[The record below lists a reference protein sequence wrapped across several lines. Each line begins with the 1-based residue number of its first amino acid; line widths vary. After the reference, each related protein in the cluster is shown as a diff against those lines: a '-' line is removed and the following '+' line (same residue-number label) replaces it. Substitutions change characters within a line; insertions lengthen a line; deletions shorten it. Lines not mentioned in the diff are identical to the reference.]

1 MCDGR
6 ALDARLVPVMK
17 PNSTAETQSSFT
29 SLDWLLSIG
38 MALTWGSSFLLIKIA
53 IRDFDSALI
62 PLGRT
67 AFGAAALLLIPS
79 ARKGIARE
87 HWPRLLILG
96 FVWMAFPFFLYP
108 LAEETVS
115 SGITGM
121 MNGGLPVVVT
131 LVTAIWVQVMPS
143 PRRIVA
149 VLVGFSGIALIAI
162 PSISDGSTADPRGI
176 VLLIIAL
183 LSYSVAINIA
193 RPLQAIYSPAT
204 LMLHVELV
212 ACVISLPLGIWGATH
227 STFSWPALSALAL
240 LGVLGTGFAFVL
252 FALLSKR
259 AGAVRSM
266 IPTYFT
272 PIVGTMLGKVFNNEP
287 ILWLTVIGMLIV
299 IVGAWLTS
307 LPEKEN
313 SR

>member
-1 MCDGR
+1 MAR

-79 ARKGIARE
+79 ARKRIARE
-87 HWPRLLILG
+87 HWPRLLVLG

-115 SGITGM
+115 SAITGM

-143 PRRIVA
+143 PRRIIA

-162 PSISDGSTADPRGI
+162 PSISDGSTADTRGI
-176 VLLIIAL
+176 VLLLIAL
-183 LSYSVAINIA
+183 LSYAVAINIA
-193 RPLQAIYSPAT
+193 RPLQSAYSPAT

-212 ACVISLPLGIWGATH
+212 ACAISLPLGIWGATH

-259 AGAVRSM
+259 TGAVRSM
-266 IPTYFT
+266 IQTYFT
-272 PIVGTMLGKVFNNEP
+272 PIVGTILGKVFNNEP
-287 ILWLTVIGMLIV
+287 ILWLSVIGMLIV

-307 LPEKEN
+307 LPEKSN
-313 SR
+313 AN

>member
-1 MCDGR
+1 MAR

-79 ARKGIARE
+79 ARTRVARE

-115 SGITGM
+115 SAITGM

-131 LVTAIWVQVMPS
+131 LVTAIWVQLMPS

-162 PSISDGSTADPRGI
+162 PSISDGSTADTRGI

-183 LSYSVAINIA
+183 LSYAVAINIA
-193 RPLQAIYSPAT
+193 RPLQSAYSPAT

-212 ACVISLPLGIWGATH
+212 ACAISLPLGLWGATH

-259 AGAVRSM
+259 TGAVRSM

-272 PIVGTMLGKVFNNEP
+272 PIVGTILGKVFNNEP
-287 ILWLTVIGMLIV
+287 ILWLSVVGMLIV

-307 LPEKEN
+307 LPEKAN
-313 SR
+313 AN

>member
-1 MCDGR
+1 MNP
-6 ALDARLVPVMK
+6 LK
-17 PNSTAETQSSFT
+17 PIEPNANFT
-29 SLDWLLSIG
+29 SLDWLLSIC

-79 ARKGIARE
+79 ARKRIARE
-87 HWPRLLILG
+87 HWPRLLVLG

-115 SGITGM
+115 SAITGM

-162 PSISDGSTADPRGI
+162 PSISDGSTADTRGI

-183 LSYSVAINIA
+183 LSYAVAINIA
-193 RPLQAIYSPAT
+193 RPLQSAYSPAT

-212 ACVISLPLGIWGATH
+212 ACAISLPLGIWGATR

-259 AGAVRSM
+259 TGAVRSM

-272 PIVGTMLGKVFNNEP
+272 PIVGTILGKVFNNEP
-287 ILWLTVIGMLIV
+287 ILWLSVIGMLIV

-307 LPEKEN
+307 MPELQTRALK
-313 SR
+313 R

>member
-1 MCDGR
+1 MAR

-17 PNSTAETQSSFT
+17 PDSTAETQSSFT

-67 AFGAAALLLIPS
+67 AFGAAALLLFPS
-79 ARKGIARE
+79 ARKSIARE
-87 HWPRLLILG
+87 HWLRLLILG

-115 SGITGM
+115 SAITGM

-143 PRRIVA
+143 PRRIIA

-162 PSISDGSTADPRGI
+162 PSISDGSTADTRGI
-176 VLLIIAL
+176 ILLIIAL
-183 LSYSVAINIA
+183 FSYAVAINIA
-193 RPLQAIYSPAT
+193 RPLQTLYSPAT

-212 ACVISLPLGIWGATH
+212 ACVISLPLGVWGATQ
-227 STFSWPALSALAL
+227 STFSWPAFSALAL

-259 AGAVRSM
+259 TGAVRSM

-272 PIVGTMLGKVFNNEP
+272 PIVGTILGKVFNNEP
-287 ILWLTVIGMLIV
+287 ILWLSVVGMLIV
-299 IVGAWLTS
+299 IVGAWFTS
-307 LPEKEN
+307 LPEKSLSN
-313 SR
+313 

>member
-1 MCDGR
+1 
-6 ALDARLVPVMK
+6 
-17 PNSTAETQSSFT
+17 
-29 SLDWLLSIG
+29 
-38 MALTWGSSFLLIKIA
+38 
-53 IRDFDSALI
+53 
-62 PLGRT
+62 
-67 AFGAAALLLIPS
+67 
-79 ARKGIARE
+79 
-87 HWPRLLILG
+87 
-96 FVWMAFPFFLYP
+96 MAFPFFLYP

-115 SGITGM
+115 SAITGM

-162 PSISDGSTADPRGI
+162 PSIGDGSTADARGI
-176 VLLIIAL
+176 VLLLIAL
-183 LSYSVAINIA
+183 ISYAVAINIA
-193 RPLQAIYSPAT
+193 RPLQTVYSPAT

-212 ACVISLPLGIWGATH
+212 ACVISLPLGIWGAKH

-259 AGAVRSM
+259 TGAVRSM

-272 PIVGTMLGKVFNNEP
+272 PIVGTILGKLFNNEP
-287 ILWLTVIGMLIV
+287 IMWISVFGMLIV
-299 IVGAWLTS
+299 IIGAWLTS
-307 LPEKEN
+307 LPDTAA
-313 SR
+313 

>member
-1 MCDGR
+1 MN
-6 ALDARLVPVMK
+6 LHKLTE
-17 PNSTAETQSSFT
+17 PNLKFSG
-29 SLDWLLSIG
+29 LDWLLSIG

-79 ARKGIARE
+79 ARMRIARE

-115 SGITGM
+115 SAITGM

-162 PSISDGSTADPRGI
+162 PSISDGSTADTRGI

-183 LSYSVAINIA
+183 LSYAVAINIA
-193 RPLQAIYSPAT
+193 RPLQSAYSPAT

-212 ACVISLPLGIWGATH
+212 ACAISLPLGIWGATH

-259 AGAVRSM
+259 TGAVRSM

-272 PIVGTMLGKVFNNEP
+272 PIVGTILGKVFNNEP
-287 ILWLTVIGMLIV
+287 ILWLSVIGMLIV

-307 LPEKEN
+307 LPEKET
-313 SR
+313 SK

>member
-1 MCDGR
+1 
-6 ALDARLVPVMK
+6 MK

-79 ARKGIARE
+79 ARKRIARE

-115 SGITGM
+115 SAITGM

-162 PSISDGSTADPRGI
+162 PSISDGSTADTRGI

-183 LSYSVAINIA
+183 LSYAVAINIA
-193 RPLQAIYSPAT
+193 RPLQSAYSPAT

-212 ACVISLPLGIWGATH
+212 ACAISLPLGLWGATH

-259 AGAVRSM
+259 TGAVRSM

-272 PIVGTMLGKVFNNEP
+272 PIVGTILGKVFNNEP
-287 ILWLTVIGMLIV
+287 ILWLSVIGMLIV

-307 LPEKEN
+307 LPEKSN
-313 SR
+313 AN

>member
-1 MCDGR
+1 MAR

-17 PNSTAETQSSFT
+17 PNRTAETQSSFT

-53 IRDFDSALI
+53 IRDFDSTLI

-79 ARKGIARE
+79 ARKSIAQE

-96 FVWMAFPFFLYP
+96 FVWMAFPFLLYP

-115 SGITGM
+115 SAITGM

-143 PRRIVA
+143 PRRIIA
-149 VLVGFSGIALIAI
+149 VLVGFAGIALIAI
-162 PSISDGSTADPRGI
+162 PSISDGSTADTRGI

-183 LSYSVAINIA
+183 LSYAVAINIA

-212 ACVISLPLGIWGATH
+212 ACAISLPLGIWGATR

-259 AGAVRSM
+259 TGAVRSM

-272 PIVGTMLGKVFNNEP
+272 PIVGTILGKVFNNEP
-287 ILWLTVIGMLIV
+287 ILWLSVVGMLIV

-307 LPEKEN
+307 MPEKET
-313 SR
+313 SK

>member
-1 MCDGR
+1 MCDGL

-29 SLDWLLSIG
+29 SLDWLLSVG

-79 ARKGIARE
+79 ARKRVARE

-115 SGITGM
+115 SAITGM

-162 PSISDGSTADPRGI
+162 PSISDGSTADTRGI

-183 LSYSVAINIA
+183 LSYAVAINIA
-193 RPLQAIYSPAT
+193 RPLQSAYSPAT

-212 ACVISLPLGIWGATH
+212 ACAISLPLGLWGATH

-259 AGAVRSM
+259 TGAVRSM

-272 PIVGTMLGKVFNNEP
+272 PIVGTILGKVFNNEP
-287 ILWLTVIGMLIV
+287 ILWLSVIGMLIV

-307 LPEKEN
+307 LPEKSN
-313 SR
+313 AN

>member
-1 MCDGR
+1 
-6 ALDARLVPVMK
+6 
-17 PNSTAETQSSFT
+17 
-29 SLDWLLSIG
+29 

-67 AFGAAALLLIPS
+67 AFGAAALLLIPG
-79 ARKGIARE
+79 ARQRIARE
-87 HWPRLLILG
+87 HWPRLLVLG

-115 SGITGM
+115 SAITGM

-162 PSISDGSTADPRGI
+162 PSISDGSTADTRG
-176 VLLIIAL
+176 IAL
-183 LSYSVAINIA
+183 LLIALFSYAVAINIA
-193 RPLQAIYSPAT
+193 RPLQSAYSPAT

-212 ACVISLPLGIWGATH
+212 ACVISLPLGIWGAKH

-259 AGAVRSM
+259 ISPVTGSIKVMPGFASAFELAAVFRIGLIALLFKAAGAPEVIAAVSTTRTTLTER
-266 IPTYFT
+266 IDNGRNF
-272 PIVGTMLGKVFNNEP
+272 MLR
-287 ILWLTVIGMLIV
+287 ILL
-299 IVGAWLTS
+299 S
-307 LPEKEN
+307 N
-313 SR
+313 Y

>member
-1 MCDGR
+1 
-6 ALDARLVPVMK
+6 
-17 PNSTAETQSSFT
+17 
-29 SLDWLLSIG
+29 
-38 MALTWGSSFLLIKIA
+38 
-53 IRDFDSALI
+53 
-62 PLGRT
+62 
-67 AFGAAALLLIPS
+67 
-79 ARKGIARE
+79 
-87 HWPRLLILG
+87 
-96 FVWMAFPFFLYP
+96 MAFPFFLYP

-115 SGITGM
+115 SAITGM

-162 PSISDGSTADPRGI
+162 PSISDGSTADTRGI
-176 VLLIIAL
+176 ALLIIAL
-183 LSYSVAINIA
+183 LSYAVAINIA
-193 RPLQAIYSPAT
+193 RPLQSTYSPAT

-212 ACVISLPLGIWGATH
+212 ACVISLPLGIWGATR

-259 AGAVRSM
+259 TGAVRSM

-272 PIVGTMLGKVFNNEP
+272 PIVGTILGKVFNNEP
-287 ILWLTVIGMLIV
+287 ILWLSVVGMLIV

-307 LPEKEN
+307 LPEKAN
-313 SR
+313 AN

>member
-1 MCDGR
+1 
-6 ALDARLVPVMK
+6 MK
-17 PNSTAETQSSFT
+17 PANTAETRASFT
-29 SLDWLLSIG
+29 SLDWLLSVG

-53 IRDFDSALI
+53 IRDFDSAVI

-67 AFGAAALLLIPS
+67 AFGAAALLFIPS
-79 ARKGIARE
+79 ARKKVTRE

-115 SGITGM
+115 SAITGM
-121 MNGGLPVVVT
+121 MNGALPVVVT
-131 LVTAIWVQVMPS
+131 LVTAIWVQIMPS
-143 PRRIVA
+143 PRRIIA
-149 VLVGFSGIALIAI
+149 VLVGFSGIAFIAI
-162 PSISDGSTADPRGI
+162 PSISDGSTADTRGI
-176 VLLIIAL
+176 VLLLIAL
-183 LSYSVAINIA
+183 LSYAVAINIA
-193 RPLQAIYSPAT
+193 RPLQTVYSPAT
-204 LMLHVELV
+204 LMLHVESV
-212 ACVISLPLGIWGATH
+212 ACVISLPLGIWGAKN

-259 AGAVRSM
+259 TGAVRSM

-272 PIVGTMLGKVFNNEP
+272 PIVGTVLGKLFNNEP
-287 ILWLTVIGMLIV
+287 IMWISVVGMLIV

-307 LPEKEN
+307 FPERR
-313 SR
+313 S